1 MEQNRSPQLT
11 HTHLNEDKFNQTQIN
26 PSPHSHINNQLPRP
40 KPNVDSN
47 QLKEVIS
54 NKIKELDEKHN
65 LDIKNLNNELLNII
79 NQLSED
85 YAVTKETIV
94 DLTEKVLLLIKNVQP
109 KLYLSLYVFTR
120 NEDITYDSRIV
131 SMITNIYNNY
141 YGLVDGQDIK
151 ISYPFLIYGY
161 RVDSHIA
168 DKNNNMTATIKNYED
183 NIYYIEGHDEK
194 NNYYINVDST
204 NNAVSY
210 YYEPKVYVDDQ
221 ILKFN

>member
-1 MEQNRSPQLT
+1 MEQNKSPQLT
-11 HTHLNEDKFNQTQIN
+11 HTHLNEDKFNQTQVN
-26 PSPHSHINNQLPRP
+26 PSPHSHINKQLP
-40 KPNVDSN
+40 KPNNVDSN

-54 NKIKELDEKHN
+54 NKIKELDEKHD

-94 DLTEKVLLLIKNVQP
+94 ELTEKVLLLIKNVQP
-109 KLYLSLYVFTR
+109 KLFLSLDVFTR
-120 NEDITYDSRIV
+120 NTRTVYDSSIV
-131 SMITNIYNNY
+131 TKIVNIYNNY
-141 YGLVDGQDIK
+141 YGLGDEEDVK

-161 RVDSHIA
+161 RVDNHMAS
-168 DKNNNMTATIKNYED
+168 KNNNMTATIKNYED

-194 NNYYINVDST
+194 NNYYINVNSNT
-204 NNAVSY
+204 NAVSY